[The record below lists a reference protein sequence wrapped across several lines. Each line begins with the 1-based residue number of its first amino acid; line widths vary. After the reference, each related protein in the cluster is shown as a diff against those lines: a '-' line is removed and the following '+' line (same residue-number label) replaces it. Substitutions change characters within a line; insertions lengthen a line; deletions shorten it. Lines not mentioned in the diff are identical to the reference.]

1 MSMTDTTDKTT
12 DKITQPASVKEKQ
25 KVLTQIR
32 KEERENISQTQSQE
46 EIQVWVEELLE
57 KHADDYA
64 YLQGRRIDDYTQE
77 NGEVLFAIGGQAFVD
92 KYAHSLREYH
102 VVDNICDIR
111 TGTMVRRLSRD
122 GKKPL
127 TAVAILKNMKFS
139 VNHTL
144 LSVMMNMY
152 SQRKR
157 FMKYSMTN
165 FITFQKWT
173 QNEMMILLANGME
186 DDEEDRYDEDADSYV
201 MNSPTNIPGIDSKH
215 HVAGT

>member
-1 MSMTDTTDKTT
+1 
-12 DKITQPASVKEKQ
+12 
-25 KVLTQIR
+25 
-32 KEERENISQTQSQE
+32 
-46 EIQVWVEELLE
+46 
-57 KHADDYA
+57 
-64 YLQGRRIDDYTQE
+64 
-77 NGEVLFAIGGQAFVD
+77 
-92 KYAHSLREYH
+92 
-102 VVDNICDIR
+102 
-111 TGTMVRRLSRD
+111 
-122 GKKPL
+122 
-127 TAVAILKNMKFS
+127 MKFS